1 MTLLGV
7 DTPVSDERA
16 RTINTLREIA
26 QALNS
31 EQQAQAAEIL
41 ETVGPE
47 PENGRPS
54 AAQLSGVALYSL
66 DTWYAAEQLH
76 NGIVRVPQRDTPRSI
91 RNLTPAIEALAGK
104 GRALRSA
111 DSLLQRNPAHDVAG
125 AGAYMVAAA
134 LTAVAARRETT
145 FEDVL
150 DELLPAQEVSE
161 PVTPAQPA
169 APAAPAA
176 QEPAAPKDVVDVV
189 DETAAPAEASQDD
202 PKARYTAIVET
213 RFMAGIKEFAQW
225 MGESHPVTGTG
236 LPKRADIKDVA
247 ATIGIDAEGVA
258 KKPDPVEP
266 AASDLDLNVPAESQP
281 TRFATSAQAIPEL
294 MAFWNTL
301 QEAEVVEV
309 LSTKI
314 QPGANTLEFGFEDFD
329 KLDAAEQLVAT
340 YVHQTLTHDA
350 DDAAAT
356 TTAQFL
362 LDPAAVED
370 TDAILIPR
378 LRQLEALDLVDIVD
392 GKPAIAAPLRT
403 AVVKGAT
410 AAAA

>member
-26 QALNS
+26 QALHS

-41 ETVGPE
+41 EAVGPE
-47 PENGRPS
+47 PDNGRPS

-111 DSLLQRNPAHDVAG
+111 DSLLQRNPQQDVAG

-134 LTAVAARRETT
+134 LTAVAARREAT
-145 FEDVL
+145 FEQVL

-161 PVTPAQPA
+161 PVTPVQ
-169 APAAPAA
+169 PAAPAA
-176 QEPAAPKDVVDVV
+176 QEPVATTTTDVVDVV

-202 PKARYTAIVET
+202 PKTRYTAIVET

-266 AASDLDLNVPAESQP
+266 VASELDLNVPAEPQP

-301 QEAEVVEV
+301 QAAAVVEV

-370 TDAILIPR
+370 TDIILIPR
-378 LRQLEALDLVDIVD
+378 LRQLEAMGLVDIVD
-392 GKPAIAAPLRT
+392 GKPVIAAPLHP
-403 AVVKGAT
+403 AVAKGAT